1 MIAVIFVATY
11 LTLHHGLFN
20 VVKGGFNSTAV
31 DSTGLWVSELIRR
44 VQGLSVNAS
53 HPLIFGI
60 SPSVF
65 MSLRVVNGLVILM
78 NNTEYGYVLLDQFSR
93 QFYNQTTV
101 KIDGYMVDYTPWCT
115 LSVAKNSTTTT
126 SSNPSGAMCILFT
139 VKLTNR
145 TIVGNETYWEPPPFE
160 LSVIS
165 YLILRRRLQDR

>member
-1 MIAVIFVATY
+1 M
-11 LTLHHGLFN
+11 
-20 VVKGGFNSTAV
+20 
-31 DSTGLWVSELIRR
+31 
-44 VQGLSVNAS
+44 
-53 HPLIFGI
+53 IFGI

-65 MSLRVVNGLVILM
+65 MSLRVVNGSVILM

-115 LSVAKNSTTTT
+115 LSVAKNNTTTT

-139 VKLTNR
+139 VKLTNG
-145 TIVGNETYWEPPPFE
+145 TIVSNETYWEPPPFE

-165 YLILRRRLQDR
+165 YYVGAFKIGELYFISIYYNPHAPSHQYPPPNSTYIWMILAPVNQSQSQRNHDIMCA